1 MKRNNL
7 ARFLFLLLI
16 LGWAV
21 TEMTPLRD
29 QSLIDEF
36 SKAEAKDEAFDK
48 VIATAKASHEEDDS
62 NEFGDLYKAVEASG
76 LALTDYFPK
85 MKFGEQTPNNRL
97 VLQSLQKRVAGQIQL
112 GLDLKGGSS
121 FLVAMDT
128 SKLDTSDADQISEI
142 IVEQL
147 GVNEDQV
154 KPEAKFVEDLGADS
168 LAIGKLV
175 MALEEA
181 FETEISDEDAEKLL
195 SVGDVNKFIK
205 DTQSS
210 KVASGAL
217 AHAVEVLRRRV
228 DSIGVAEP
236 DIRPVGDNK
245 IMIQLPGLSEADQA
259 RAKDLVTEAAF
270 LQFALVHKDSRTL
283 IDNGITPPGYEKYAL
298 TTKDDAGNSFT
309 SDVLVELENKYGLKG
324 EYITSASPSRNPL
337 TQEPMILFGFNSDG
351 GAAMFQLSS
360 KNIGE
365 RMAIILDG
373 KLISAPTLQSAIQS
387 NGQITGDFTQEEAAT
402 IANALL
408 NPLKAPL
415 KIEEEMSVEPS
426 LGADSVK
433 SGRNAAL
440 YGVIAVAVFM
450 LIYYWF
456 SGLVAN
462 FALVL
467 NLIILMGVMCYLDAA
482 LTLPGIAGIV
492 LTIGMAIDANVLI
505 FERIREEL
513 KAGKGT
519 QGAVETGYSKAFG
532 TIIDANL
539 TTLIVSVILMTMGTG
554 PVKGF
559 GVTLTVGICASM
571 FTALVITRLVFDT
584 FKNFGTGQ
592 GLRLMDQPRFNFMG
606 LAKYAFAISWVLVAI
621 GIGTGISRGSDAMG
635 VDFKG
640 GDQITLEF
648 TAKKTT
654 EDLRDAL
661 GRDSQIQ
668 YQAAS
673 GGKTERLQIT
683 VGFGK
688 GEQAYTTLTEQF
700 ADAEFKKVSQLR
712 TGPRISGEILQGA
725 TKSLLIALFAI
736 LVYVTFRYEFSFALG
751 AILAICHDVLMT
763 LGLFFMWGGE
773 LSAPVMAAVLTIIGF
788 SINDT
793 IVIFDRI
800 REDLKLNVKGSF
812 TEIMNGAISKTLSRT
827 IITSGTTLL
836 AAGSL
841 FLFGGGAIHS
851 FAFVLLAGVVTG
863 TFSSIFIAGSLVLWK
878 NKGKK
883 PSLADETVITQ
894 HSISTSEA

>member
-16 LGWAV
+16 LAWAG
-21 TEMTPLRD
+21 TEMTPFRD
-29 QSLIDEF
+29 LSLIDEF
-36 SKAEAKDEAFDK
+36 SKAKDDQDNALFKDKDEAFSN
-48 VIATAKASHEEDDS
+48 VIATATASYETNKS
-62 NEFGDLYKAVEASG
+62 NEFGHLYNAVETNG
-76 LALTDYFPK
+76 LALINYFPK
-85 MKFGEQTPNNRL
+85 MKFGERTPNNRL

-128 SKLDTSDADQISEI
+128 SKLDT
-142 IVEQL
+142 
-147 GVNEDQV
+147 
-154 KPEAKFVEDLGADS
+154 
-168 LAIGKLV
+168 
-175 MALEEA
+175 
-181 FETEISDEDAEKLL
+181 
-195 SVGDVNKFIK
+195 NKV
-205 DTQSS
+205 DY
-210 KVASGAL
+210 ASGAL
-217 AHAVEVLRRRV
+217 AQAVEVLRRRV

-236 DIRPVGDNK
+236 DIRPVGDNM
-245 IMIQLPGLSEADQA
+245 IMIQLPGLSEADKA
-259 RAKDLVTEAAF
+259 DAKRLVTEAAF

-283 IDNGITPPGYEKYAL
+283 IDRERRLAANGVDDDITPDGYRKYAL

-309 SDVLVELENKYGLKG
+309 SEVLVELENKYGLKG
-324 EYITSASPSRNPL
+324 EYIKNASASRNPL
-337 TQEPMILFGFNSDG
+337 TQEPMILFEFDADG
-351 GAAMFQLSS
+351 GAAMYQLSS

-373 KLISAPTLQSAIQS
+373 KLISAPTLQSAINS
-387 NGQITGDFTQEEAAT
+387 NGQITGDFTQEEATT
-402 IANALL
+402 IANALE

-415 KIEEEMSVEPS
+415 DIVEEMSVEPS
-426 LGADSVK
+426 LGADSVE
-433 SGRNAAL
+433 SGFNAAL
-440 YGVIAVAVFM
+440 WGVIAVAVFM

-467 NLIILMGVMCYLDAA
+467 NLFILMGVMCYLDAA

-513 KAGKGT
+513 KAGKGV

-559 GVTLTVGICASM
+559 GGTLTVGICASM
-571 FTALVITRLVFDT
+571 FTALVVTRLVFDV

-592 GLRLMDQPRFNFMG
+592 GLRLMEQPKFNFMSY
-606 LAKYAFAISWVLVAI
+606 AKYAFAISWLLVIA
-621 GIGTGISRGSDAMG
+621 GIAFGVSRGEKAVG
-635 VDFKG
+635 VDFRG
-640 GDQITLEF
+640 GDQVTFEF
-648 TAKKTT
+648 TEKKKV
-654 EDLRDAL
+654 DPLRDAL
-661 GRDSQIQ
+661 DQAGIKGAKIQ
-668 YQAAS
+668 YQS
-673 GGKTERLQIT
+673 GGDSKERLQVT
-683 VGFGK
+683 VRDGDGDNAIGVLAK
-688 GEQAYTTLTEQF
+688 AF
-700 ADAEFKKVSQLR
+700 ATDEGFKKVSQLH
-712 TGPRISGEILQGA
+712 TGESISGEILQGA

-763 LGLFFMWGGE
+763 LGLFFLWDGE

-827 IITSGTTLL
+827 VITSGTTLL

-883 PSLADETVITQ
+883 PSLADETVITR

>member
-1 MKRNNL
+1 VKRNNL

-16 LGWAV
+16 LGWAG
-21 TEMTPLRD
+21 TEMTPLWD
-29 QSLIDEF
+29 KPGKLIEEF
-36 SKAEAKDEAFDK
+36 SKAKDKDEAFNK
-48 VIATAKASHEEDDS
+48 VVADAKASHEEDDS
-62 NEFGDLYKAVEASG
+62 NEFGDLYDAVERSG
-76 LALTDYFPK
+76 LALTNYFPK
-85 MKFGEQTPNNRL
+85 MKFGSQAPDNRL
-97 VLQSLQKRVAGQIQL
+97 VLQALQKRVAGQIQL

-128 SKLDTSDADQISEI
+128 NKLE
-142 IVEQL
+142 
-147 GVNEDQV
+147 N
-154 KPEAKFVEDLGADS
+154 
-168 LAIGKLV
+168 
-175 MALEEA
+175 
-181 FETEISDEDAEKLL
+181 
-195 SVGDVNKFIK
+195 
-205 DTQSS
+205 
-210 KVASGAL
+210 ASGAL
-217 AHAVEVLRRRV
+217 AQAVEVLRRRV

-259 RAKDLVTEAAF
+259 EAKKLVTEAAF
-270 LQFALVHKDSRTL
+270 LEFALVHKDSRTL
-283 IDNGITPPGYEKYAL
+283 IANGITPDGYRKYEL
-298 TTKDDAGNSFT
+298 STKDDKGNSFI
-309 SDVLVELENKYGLKG
+309 SDVLVEIGNKYGLNG
-324 EYITSASPSRNPL
+324 ESITSASSSRNPL

-351 GAAMFQLSS
+351 GAAMYQLSS

-373 KLISAPTLQSAIQS
+373 KLISAPTLQEPINS

-415 KIEEEMSVEPS
+415 KIMEEMSVEPS
-426 LGADSVK
+426 LGADSVA
-433 SGRNAAL
+433 SGFSAAM
-440 YGVIAVAVFM
+440 YGVIAVAFFM
-450 LIYYWF
+450 IIYYWF
-456 SGLVAN
+456 SGMVAN

-467 NLIILMGVMCYLDAA
+467 NLFILMGVMCYLDAA

-505 FERIREEL
+505 FQRIREEL
-513 KAGKGT
+513 KAGKGV

-571 FTALVITRLVFDT
+571 FTALVVTRLVFDV
-584 FKNFGTGQ
+584 FKNFGAGQ
-592 GLRLMDQPRFNFMG
+592 GLRLMEQPRFNFMG
-606 LAKYAFAISWVLVAI
+606 SAKIAFGISWLLVIA
-621 GIGTGISRGSDAMG
+621 GIAYGVSRGSDAMG

-648 TAKKTT
+648 AAQKKINTD
-654 EDLRDAL
+654 DLRNAL
-661 GRDSQIQ
+661 GQGSQVQ
-668 YQAAS
+668 YQAKS
-673 GGKTERLQIT
+673 GGKTERLQVT

-688 GEQAYTTLTEQF
+688 GDQAYKTLTEKF
-700 ADAEFKKVSQLR
+700 ADADFRKVSQLR
-712 TGPRISGEILQGA
+712 TGPSISGEILQGA

-751 AILAICHDVLMT
+751 AILAIIHDVLMT
-763 LGLFFMWGGE
+763 LGIFFLWGGE

-812 TEIMNGAISKTLSRT
+812 TEIMNGAINKTLSRT

>member
-16 LGWAV
+16 MAWAG
-21 TEMTPLRD
+21 TEMTPLFD
-29 QSLIDEF
+29 TPGKLIEEF
-36 SKAEAKDEAFDK
+36 NSSKEKDEAFDK
-48 VIATAKASHEEDDS
+48 LYATAKASHEEDNS
-62 NEFGDLYKAVEASG
+62 NEFGDLYDAVEASG
-76 LALTDYFPK
+76 LALTNYFPN
-85 MKFGEQTPNNRL
+85 MKFGEQAPDNRL
-97 VLQSLQKRVAGQIQL
+97 VLQALQKRVAGQIRL

-128 SKLDTSDADQISEI
+128 
-142 IVEQL
+142 
-147 GVNEDQV
+147 
-154 KPEAKFVEDLGADS
+154 
-168 LAIGKLV
+168 
-175 MALEEA
+175 
-181 FETEISDEDAEKLL
+181 
-195 SVGDVNKFIK
+195 NKV
-205 DTQSS
+205 DD
-210 KVASGAL
+210 ASGAL
-217 AHAVEVLRRRV
+217 AQAVEVLRRRV

-236 DIRPVGDNK
+236 DIRPVGDNM

-259 RAKDLVTEAAF
+259 EAKKLVTEAAF
-270 LQFALVHKDSRTL
+270 LEFALVHKDSSTL
-283 IDNGITPPGYEKYAL
+283 IANDVTPDGYRKYAL
-298 TTKDDAGNSFT
+298 TSKDEAGNSST
-309 SDVLVELENKYGLKG
+309 SDVLVEIVDGRPGNKYGLKG
-324 EYITSASPSRNPL
+324 EYITSASSSRNPL
-337 TQEPMILFGFNSDG
+337 TQEPMILFGFDSDG
-351 GAAMFQLSS
+351 GAAMSQLSG
-360 KNIGE
+360 NNTQR
-365 RMAIILDG
+365 RMAIILDD
-373 KLISAPTLQSAIQS
+373 KLLSAPTLQERITN
-387 NGQITGDFTQEEAAT
+387 NGQITGDFTQEEAT
-402 IANALL
+402 IIANALL

-415 KIEEEMSVEPS
+415 TIKEEMSVEPN
-426 LGADSVK
+426 LGADSVN
-433 SGRNAAL
+433 SGFKAAL
-440 YGVIAVAVFM
+440 WGVIAVAVFM

-467 NLIILMGVMCYLDAA
+467 NLFILIGVMCYLDAA

-513 KAGKGT
+513 KAGKGV

-571 FTALVITRLVFDT
+571 FTALVVTRLVFDV
-584 FKNFGTGQ
+584 FKNYGTGQ
-592 GLRLMDQPRFNFMG
+592 GLRLMEQPKFNFMSY
-606 LAKYAFAISWVLVAI
+606 AKYAFGISWLLVAI
-621 GIGTGISRGSDAMG
+621 GIGFGISRGDDAMG

-648 TAKKTT
+648 AAEKKIST
-654 EDLRDAL
+654 DQLRTAL
-661 GRDSQIQ
+661 GQGSQVQ
-668 YQAAS
+668 YQAKS
-673 GGKTERLQIT
+673 GGKTERLQVT
-683 VGFGK
+683 VDFGK
-688 GEQAYTTLTEQF
+688 GEQAYRTLTEKF
-700 ADAEFKKVSQLR
+700 PVAEFKKVSQLR
-712 TGPRISGEILQGA
+712 TGPSISGEILQGA

-763 LGLFFMWGGE
+763 LGLFFLWGGE

-878 NKGKK
+878 NKGEK

-894 HSISTSEA
+894 HSISTSKA

>member
-1 MKRNNL
+1 
-7 ARFLFLLLI
+7 
-16 LGWAV
+16 
-21 TEMTPLRD
+21 
-29 QSLIDEF
+29 
-36 SKAEAKDEAFDK
+36 
-48 VIATAKASHEEDDS
+48 
-62 NEFGDLYKAVEASG
+62 
-76 LALTDYFPK
+76 
-85 MKFGEQTPNNRL
+85 
-97 VLQSLQKRVAGQIQL
+97 
-112 GLDLKGGSS
+112 
-121 FLVAMDT
+121 
-128 SKLDTSDADQISEI
+128 
-142 IVEQL
+142 
-147 GVNEDQV
+147 
-154 KPEAKFVEDLGADS
+154 
-168 LAIGKLV
+168 
-175 MALEEA
+175 
-181 FETEISDEDAEKLL
+181 
-195 SVGDVNKFIK
+195 
-205 DTQSS
+205 
-210 KVASGAL
+210 
-217 AHAVEVLRRRV
+217 
-228 DSIGVAEP
+228 
-236 DIRPVGDNK
+236 
-245 IMIQLPGLSEADQA
+245 
-259 RAKDLVTEAAF
+259 
-270 LQFALVHKDSRTL
+270 
-283 IDNGITPPGYEKYAL
+283 
-298 TTKDDAGNSFT
+298 
-309 SDVLVELENKYGLKG
+309 
-324 EYITSASPSRNPL
+324 
-337 TQEPMILFGFNSDG
+337 MILFGFDSDG
-351 GAAMFQLSS
+351 GAAMSQLSG
-360 KNIGE
+360 NNTQR
-365 RMAIILDG
+365 RMAIILDD
-373 KLISAPTLQSAIQS
+373 KLLSAPTLQERITN
-387 NGQITGDFTQEEAAT
+387 NGQITGDFTQEEAT
-402 IANALL
+402 IIANALL

-415 KIEEEMSVEPS
+415 TIKEEMSVEPN
-426 LGADSVK
+426 LGADSVN
-433 SGRNAAL
+433 SGFKAAL
-440 YGVIAVAVFM
+440 WGVIAVAVFM

-467 NLIILMGVMCYLDAA
+467 NLFILIGVMCYLDAA

-513 KAGKGT
+513 KAGKGV

-571 FTALVITRLVFDT
+571 FTALVVTRLVFDV
-584 FKNFGTGQ
+584 FKNYGTGQ
-592 GLRLMDQPRFNFMG
+592 GLRLMEQPKFNFMSY
-606 LAKYAFAISWVLVAI
+606 AKYAFGISWLLVAI
-621 GIGTGISRGSDAMG
+621 GIGFGISRGDDAMG

-648 TAKKTT
+648 AAEKKIST
-654 EDLRDAL
+654 DQLRTAL
-661 GRDSQIQ
+661 GQGSQVQ
-668 YQAAS
+668 YQAKS
-673 GGKTERLQIT
+673 GGKTERLQVT
-683 VGFGK
+683 VDFGK
-688 GEQAYTTLTEQF
+688 GEQAYRTLTEKF
-700 ADAEFKKVSQLR
+700 PVAEFKKVSQLR
-712 TGPRISGEILQGA
+712 TGPSISGEILQGA

-763 LGLFFMWGGE
+763 LGLFFLWGGE

>member
-1 MKRNNL
+1 MYPLWNQPGK
-7 ARFLFLLLI
+7 LI
-16 LGWAV
+16 EQFG
-21 TEMTPLRD
+21 
-29 QSLIDEF
+29 
-36 SKAEAKDEAFDK
+36 KATNKDADFDK
-48 VIATAKASHEEDDS
+48 VLQAANANFDADDKNS
-62 NEFGDLYKAVEASG
+62 NEFGTLYEAVEASG
-76 LALTDYFPK
+76 LVLTNYNFPK
-85 MKFGEQTPNNRL
+85 MTFRGQVPDNRL
-97 VLQSLQKRVAGQIQL
+97 VLQKLQKQVAGQIQL
-112 GLDLKGGSS
+112 GLDLRGGSS
-121 FLVAMDT
+121 FLVAIDT
-128 SKLDTSDADQISEI
+128 NKLENAAA
-142 IVEQL
+142 
-147 GVNEDQV
+147 G
-154 KPEAKFVEDLGADS
+154 
-168 LAIGKLV
+168 
-175 MALEEA
+175 
-181 FETEISDEDAEKLL
+181 
-195 SVGDVNKFIK
+195 
-205 DTQSS
+205 
-210 KVASGAL
+210 GAL
-217 AHAVEVLRRRV
+217 AQAVEVLRRRV
-228 DSIGVAEP
+228 DTIGVAEP
-236 DIRPVGDNK
+236 DIRPLGANK

-259 RAKDLVTEAAF
+259 KAKKLVTEAAF
-270 LQFALVHKDSRTL
+270 LEFALVHQNSDRL
-283 IDNGITPPGYEKYAL
+283 IADEITPDGYKKYAY
-298 TTKDDAGNSFT
+298 TSKDAQGDKFT
-309 SDVLVELENKYGLKG
+309 RDVLVEIENEYGLKG
-324 EYITSASPSRNPL
+324 EHITSAYPSRDPL
-337 TQEPMILFGFNSDG
+337 TQSPMILFGFNSE
-351 GAAMFQLSS
+351 GASAMGRLTQQE
-360 KNIGE
+360 NIGKQ
-365 RMAIILDG
+365 MAIILDG
-373 KLISAPTLQSAIQS
+373 KLLSAPVLQDRITS
-387 NGQITGDFTQEEAAT
+387 NGQITGDFTSEEAAT

-415 KIEEEMSVEPS
+415 TIEEEMSVEPS
-426 LGADSVK
+426 LGEDSVN
-433 SGRNAAL
+433 SGFNAAL
-440 YGVIAVAVFM
+440 YGVIAVALFM
-450 LIYYWF
+450 LLYYWF

-467 NLIILMGVMCYLDAA
+467 NLFILIGVMCYLDAA

-571 FTALVITRLVFDT
+571 FTALVVTRLIFDL
-584 FKNFGTGQ
+584 FRNFGTGQ
-592 GLRLMDQPRFNFMG
+592 GLRLLEQPKFNFMG
-606 LAKYAFAISWVLVAI
+606 VAKYAFVASWILVAI
-621 GIGTGISRGSDAMG
+621 GIGYGINKGSDAMG

-654 EDLRDAL
+654 GELRAAI
-661 GRDSQIQ
+661 GQDSQIQ

-673 GGKTERLQIT
+673 GGKTERLQVT

-688 GEQAYTTLTEQF
+688 GEQAYKTLTEKF

-712 TGPRISGEILQGA
+712 TGPSISNEILQSA
-725 TKSLLIALFAI
+725 SKSLLIALFAI

-751 AILAICHDVLMT
+751 AILAIIHDVLMT
-763 LGLFFMWGGE
+763 LGIFFIFEGQ

-800 REDLKLNVKGSF
+800 REDLKLNLPGTF

-836 AAGSL
+836 ATGSL
-841 FLFGGGAIHS
+841 FLFGGGAINA

-878 NKGKK
+878 NKGEK
-883 PSLADETVITQ
+883 PKLADETVITQ

>member
-16 LGWAV
+16 LGWAG
-21 TEMTPLRD
+21 TEMTPLWD
-29 QSLIDEF
+29 KPGKLIEEF
-36 SKAEAKDEAFDK
+36 KKAKDRDEAFDK
-48 VIATAKASHEEDDS
+48 VVADVEASHEEDDS
-62 NEFGDLYKAVEASG
+62 NEFGDLYDAVEAAG

-85 MKFGEQTPNNRL
+85 IKFGEQAPDNRL
-97 VLQSLQKRVAGQIQL
+97 VLQALQKRVAGQIQL

-128 SKLDTSDADQISEI
+128 NKLE
-142 IVEQL
+142 
-147 GVNEDQV
+147 N
-154 KPEAKFVEDLGADS
+154 
-168 LAIGKLV
+168 
-175 MALEEA
+175 
-181 FETEISDEDAEKLL
+181 
-195 SVGDVNKFIK
+195 
-205 DTQSS
+205 
-210 KVASGAL
+210 ASGAI
-217 AHAVEVLRRRV
+217 AQAVEVLRRRV

-259 RAKDLVTEAAF
+259 EAKKLVTEAAF
-270 LQFALVHKDSRTL
+270 LEFALVHKDSSTL
-283 IDNGITPPGYEKYAL
+283 IANGITPAGYRKYAL
-298 TTKDDAGNSFT
+298 TTKDDEGNKFT
-309 SDVLVELENKYGLKG
+309 SDVLVEIGNKYGLKG
-324 EYITSASPSRNPL
+324 ESIDSASSSRNPL

-351 GAAMFQLSS
+351 GAAMYQLSS

-365 RMAIILDG
+365 RMAIILDD
-373 KLISAPTLQSAIQS
+373 KLISAPTLQEPIHS
-387 NGQITGDFTQEEAAT
+387 NGQITGDFTPEEATT

-415 KIEEEMSVEPS
+415 NIVEEMSVEPS

-433 SGRNAAL
+433 SGFNAAL
-440 YGVIAVAVFM
+440 YGVLAVAVFM

-467 NLIILMGVMCYLDAA
+467 NLFILMGVMCYLDAA

-513 KAGKGT
+513 KAGKGV

-571 FTALVITRLVFDT
+571 FTALVVTRLVFDV

-592 GLRLMDQPRFNFMG
+592 GLRLMEQPKFNFMG
-606 LAKYAFAISWVLVAI
+606 LAKYAFVISWILVAV
-621 GIGTGISRGSDAMG
+621 GIGTGISRGSDALG

-648 TAKKTT
+648 KDTAKKTT
-654 EDLRDAL
+654 EELRTAL
-661 GRDSQIQ
+661 GPDSQIQ

-700 ADAEFKKVSQLR
+700 ADAEFNKVSQLR
-712 TGPRISGEILQGA
+712 TGPSISGEILQGA

-763 LGLFFMWGGE
+763 LGLFFLWGGE

-841 FLFGGGAIHS
+841 FLLGGGAIHS

-883 PSLADETVITQ
+883 PNLADETVITQ

>member
-1 MKRNNL
+1 VKRNNL

-16 LGWAV
+16 LAWAG
-21 TEMTPLRD
+21 TEMTPFRD
-29 QSLIDEF
+29 LSLIDEF
-36 SKAEAKDEAFDK
+36 SKAKDRDEAFDK
-48 VIATAKASHEEDDS
+48 VVADARKSHKEDNS

-76 LALTDYFPK
+76 LALTNYFPK
-85 MKFGEQTPNNRL
+85 MKFGERTPNNRL

-128 SKLDTSDADQISEI
+128 SKLDT
-142 IVEQL
+142 
-147 GVNEDQV
+147 
-154 KPEAKFVEDLGADS
+154 
-168 LAIGKLV
+168 
-175 MALEEA
+175 
-181 FETEISDEDAEKLL
+181 
-195 SVGDVNKFIK
+195 NKV
-205 DTQSS
+205 DY
-210 KVASGAL
+210 ASGAL
-217 AHAVEVLRRRV
+217 AQAVEVLRRRV

-245 IMIQLPGLSEADQA
+245 IMIQLPGLSEADKA
-259 RAKDLVTEAAF
+259 DAKRLVTEAAF
-270 LQFALVHKDSRTL
+270 LEFALVHKDSRTL
-283 IDNGITPPGYEKYAL
+283 IANDITPPGYKKYAL

-433 SGRNAAL
+433 SGFYAAL

-513 KAGKGT
+513 KAGKGV

-571 FTALVITRLVFDT
+571 FTALVVTRLVFDV

-592 GLRLMDQPRFNFMG
+592 GLRLMEQPKFNFMSY
-606 LAKYAFAISWVLVAI
+606 AKYAFAISWLLVIA
-621 GIGTGISRGSDAMG
+621 GIAFGVSRGEKAVG
-635 VDFKG
+635 VDFRG
-640 GDQITLEF
+640 GDQVTFEF
-648 TAKKTT
+648 TEKKKV
-654 EDLRDAL
+654 DPLRDAL
-661 GRDSQIQ
+661 DQAGIKGAKIQ
-668 YQAAS
+668 YQS
-673 GGKTERLQIT
+673 GGDSKERLQVT
-683 VGFGK
+683 VRDGDGDNAIGVLAK
-688 GEQAYTTLTEQF
+688 AF
-700 ADAEFKKVSQLR
+700 ATDEGFKKVSQLH
-712 TGPRISGEILQGA
+712 TGESISGEILQGA

-751 AILAICHDVLMT
+751 AILAIIHDILMT
-763 LGLFFMWGGE
+763 LGLFFLWGGE
-773 LSAPVMAAVLTIIGF
+773 LNAPVMAAVLTIIGF

-841 FLFGGGAIHS
+841 FLFGGSAIHS

>member
-16 LGWAV
+16 LGWAG
-21 TEMTPLRD
+21 TEMTPLWD
-29 QSLIDEF
+29 KPGKLIEEF
-36 SKAEAKDEAFDK
+36 KKAKDKDEAFDK
-48 VIATAKASHEEDDS
+48 VVADVEASHEEDDS
-62 NEFGDLYKAVEASG
+62 NEFGDLYDAVEAAG

-85 MKFGEQTPNNRL
+85 IKFGEQAPDNRL
-97 VLQSLQKRVAGQIQL
+97 VLQALQKRVAGQIQL

-128 SKLDTSDADQISEI
+128 NKLE
-142 IVEQL
+142 
-147 GVNEDQV
+147 N
-154 KPEAKFVEDLGADS
+154 
-168 LAIGKLV
+168 
-175 MALEEA
+175 
-181 FETEISDEDAEKLL
+181 
-195 SVGDVNKFIK
+195 
-205 DTQSS
+205 
-210 KVASGAL
+210 ASGAI
-217 AHAVEVLRRRV
+217 AQAVEVLRRRV

-259 RAKDLVTEAAF
+259 EAKKLVTEAAF
-270 LQFALVHKDSRTL
+270 LEFALVHKDSSTL
-283 IDNGITPPGYEKYAL
+283 IANGITPAGYRKYAL
-298 TTKDDAGNSFT
+298 TTKDDEGNKFT
-309 SDVLVELENKYGLKG
+309 SDVLVEIGNKYGLKG
-324 EYITSASPSRNPL
+324 ESIDSASSSRNPL
-337 TQEPMILFGFNSDG
+337 TQEPMILFGFNPDG
-351 GAAMFQLSS
+351 GAAMYQLSS

-365 RMAIILDG
+365 RMAIILDD
-373 KLISAPTLQSAIQS
+373 KLISAPTLQEPIHS
-387 NGQITGDFTQEEAAT
+387 NGQITGDFTPEEATT

-415 KIEEEMSVEPS
+415 NIVEEMSVEPS

-433 SGRNAAL
+433 SGFNAAL
-440 YGVIAVAVFM
+440 YGVLAVAVFM

-467 NLIILMGVMCYLDAA
+467 NLFILMGVMCYLDAA

-513 KAGKGT
+513 KAGKGV

-571 FTALVITRLVFDT
+571 FTALVVTRLVFDV

-592 GLRLMDQPRFNFMG
+592 GLRLMEQPKFNFMG
-606 LAKYAFAISWVLVAI
+606 LAKYAFVISWILVAV
-621 GIGTGISRGSDAMG
+621 GIGTGISRGSDALG

-648 TAKKTT
+648 KDTAKKTT
-654 EDLRDAL
+654 EELRTAL
-661 GRDSQIQ
+661 GPDSQIQ

-688 GEQAYTTLTEQF
+688 GEQAYTTLTERF

-712 TGPRISGEILQGA
+712 TGPSISGEILQGA

-841 FLFGGGAIHS
+841 FLLGGGAIHS

-883 PSLADETVITQ
+883 PNLADETVITQ

>member
-1 MKRNNL
+1 VKRNNPV
-7 ARFLFLLLI
+7 RFLFLLLI
-16 LGWAV
+16 LGWAG
-21 TEMTPLRD
+21 TEMYPLWD
-29 QSLIDEF
+29 VPGALIKEF
-36 SKAEAKDEAFDK
+36 SKAKDRDEAFDK
-48 VIATAKASHEEDDS
+48 VVATAKASHEEDDS
-62 NEFGDLYKAVEASG
+62 NEFGDLYDAVETSG

-85 MKFGEQTPNNRL
+85 MKFGEQTPDNRL
-97 VLQSLQKRVAGQIQL
+97 VLQALQKRVAGQIQL

-121 FLVAMDT
+121 FLVAMAT
-128 SKLDTSDADQISEI
+128 NKLEI
-142 IVEQL
+142 T
-147 GVNEDQV
+147 
-154 KPEAKFVEDLGADS
+154 A
-168 LAIGKLV
+168 
-175 MALEEA
+175 
-181 FETEISDEDAEKLL
+181 TR
-195 SVGDVNKFIK
+195 
-205 DTQSS
+205 
-210 KVASGAL
+210 GAL
-217 AHAVEVLRRRV
+217 AQAVEVLRRRV
-228 DSIGVAEP
+228 DTIGVAEP
-236 DIRPVGDNK
+236 DIRTVGENK
-245 IMIQLPGLSEADQA
+245 ILIQLPGLSEADQA
-259 RAKDLVTEAAF
+259 KAKKLVTEAAF
-270 LQFALVHKDSRTL
+270 LEFCLVHKDSRTL
-283 IDNGITPPGYEKYAL
+283 IANDITPAGCRKYAL
-298 TTKDDAGNSFT
+298 TTKDAQGNSFT
-309 SDVLVELENKYGLKG
+309 SDVLVETENKYGLKG
-324 EYITSASPSRNPL
+324 EHITSAYPSRDPL
-337 TQEPMILFGFNSDG
+337 TQSPMILFGFNSAG
-351 GAAMFQLSS
+351 GSAMAQLSGN
-360 KNIGE
+360 NIGE

-373 KLISAPTLQSAIQS
+373 KLLSAPVLQERITR
-387 NGQITGDFTQEEAAT
+387 NGQITGDFTSEEAAI

-433 SGRNAAL
+433 SGFNAAR

-467 NLIILMGVMCYLDAA
+467 NLFILMGVMCYLDAA

-513 KAGKGT
+513 KAGKGV

-539 TTLIVSVILMTMGTG
+539 TTLIVSVILMTLGTG

-584 FKNFGTGQ
+584 FRNFGTGQ
-592 GLRLMDQPRFNFMG
+592 GLRLMDQPKFNFMG
-606 LAKYAFAISWVLVAI
+606 FAKYAFITSWTLVAI
-621 GIGTGISRGSDAMG
+621 GIGTGINRGSDAMG

-654 EDLRDAL
+654 DELRAVL
-661 GRDSQIQ
+661 GQGSQIQ

-673 GGKTERLQIT
+673 GGKTERLKVT
-683 VGFGK
+683 VGFGE
-688 GEQAYTTLTEQF
+688 GEQAYTTLNEQF
-700 ADAEFKKVSQLR
+700 ADAEFRKVSQLS
-712 TGPRISGEILQGA
+712 TGPSISNEILQSA

-751 AILAICHDVLMT
+751 AILAIIHDVLMT
-763 LGLFFMWGGE
+763 LGIFFLWGGE

-800 REDLKLNVKGSF
+800 REDLKLNLPGTF
-812 TEIMNGAISKTLSRT
+812 TEIMNGAINKTLSRT

-878 NKGKK
+878 NKGEK
-883 PSLADETVITQ
+883 PKLADETVITQ

>member
-1 MKRNNL
+1 MYPLWNQPGK
-7 ARFLFLLLI
+7 LI
-16 LGWAV
+16 EQFG
-21 TEMTPLRD
+21 
-29 QSLIDEF
+29 
-36 SKAEAKDEAFDK
+36 KATNKDADFDK
-48 VIATAKASHEEDDS
+48 VLQAANANFDADDKNS
-62 NEFGDLYKAVEASG
+62 NEFGTLYEAVEASG
-76 LALTDYFPK
+76 LVLTNYNFPK
-85 MKFGEQTPNNRL
+85 MTFRGQVPDNRL
-97 VLQSLQKRVAGQIQL
+97 VLQKLQKQVAGQIQL
-112 GLDLKGGSS
+112 GLDLRGGSS
-121 FLVAMDT
+121 FLVAIDT
-128 SKLDTSDADQISEI
+128 NKLENAAA
-142 IVEQL
+142 
-147 GVNEDQV
+147 G
-154 KPEAKFVEDLGADS
+154 
-168 LAIGKLV
+168 
-175 MALEEA
+175 
-181 FETEISDEDAEKLL
+181 
-195 SVGDVNKFIK
+195 
-205 DTQSS
+205 
-210 KVASGAL
+210 GAL
-217 AHAVEVLRRRV
+217 AQAVEVLRRRV
-228 DSIGVAEP
+228 DTIGVAEP
-236 DIRPVGDNK
+236 DIRPLGANK

-259 RAKDLVTEAAF
+259 KAKKLVTEAAF
-270 LQFALVHKDSRTL
+270 LEFALVHQNSDRL
-283 IDNGITPPGYEKYAL
+283 IADEITPDGYKKYAY
-298 TTKDDAGNSFT
+298 TSKDAQGDKFT
-309 SDVLVELENKYGLKG
+309 RDVLVEIENKYGLKG
-324 EYITSASPSRNPL
+324 EHITSAYPSRDPL
-337 TQEPMILFGFNSDG
+337 TQSPMILFGFNSE
-351 GAAMFQLSS
+351 GASAMGRLTQQE
-360 KNIGE
+360 NIGKQ
-365 RMAIILDG
+365 MAIILDG
-373 KLISAPTLQSAIQS
+373 KLLSAPVLQDRITS
-387 NGQITGDFTQEEAAT
+387 NGQITGDFTSEEAAT

-415 KIEEEMSVEPS
+415 TIEEEMSVEPS
-426 LGADSVK
+426 LGEDSVN
-433 SGRNAAL
+433 SGFNAAL
-440 YGVIAVAVFM
+440 YGVIAVALFM
-450 LIYYWF
+450 LLYYWF

-467 NLIILMGVMCYLDAA
+467 NLFILIGVMCYLDAA

-571 FTALVITRLVFDT
+571 FTALVVTRLIFDL
-584 FKNFGTGQ
+584 FRNFGTGQ
-592 GLRLMDQPRFNFMG
+592 GLRLLEQPKFNFMG
-606 LAKYAFAISWVLVAI
+606 VAKYAFVSSWILVAI
-621 GIGTGISRGSDAMG
+621 GIGYGINKGSDAMG

-654 EDLRDAL
+654 GELRAAI
-661 GRDSQIQ
+661 GQDSQIQ

-673 GGKTERLQIT
+673 GGKTERLQVT

-688 GEQAYTTLTEQF
+688 GEQAYKTLTEKF

-712 TGPRISGEILQGA
+712 TGPSISNEILQSA
-725 TKSLLIALFAI
+725 SKSLLIALFAI

-751 AILAICHDVLMT
+751 AILAIIHDVLMT
-763 LGLFFMWGGE
+763 LGIFFIFEGQ

-800 REDLKLNVKGSF
+800 REDLKLNLPGTF

-836 AAGSL
+836 ATGSL
-841 FLFGGGAIHS
+841 FLFGGGAINA

-878 NKGKK
+878 NKGEK
-883 PSLADETVITQ
+883 PKLADETVITQ

>member
-16 LGWAV
+16 LAWAG
-21 TEMTPLRD
+21 TEMTPFRD
-29 QSLIDEF
+29 LSLIDEF
-36 SKAEAKDEAFDK
+36 SKAKDDEDNALFKDKDEAFSN
-48 VIATAKASHEEDDS
+48 VIATATASYETNKS
-62 NEFGDLYKAVEASG
+62 NEFGDLYTAVKASG
-76 LALTDYFPK
+76 LALTNYFPK
-85 MKFGEQTPNNRL
+85 MKFGERTPNNRL

-121 FLVAMDT
+121 FLLAMDT
-128 SKLDTSDADQISEI
+128 SKLDTNT
-142 IVEQL
+142 
-147 GVNEDQV
+147 NEVDYV
-154 KPEAKFVEDLGADS
+154 
-168 LAIGKLV
+168 
-175 MALEEA
+175 
-181 FETEISDEDAEKLL
+181 
-195 SVGDVNKFIK
+195 
-205 DTQSS
+205 
-210 KVASGAL
+210 SGAL
-217 AHAVEVLRRRV
+217 AQAVEVLRRRV

-245 IMIQLPGLSEADQA
+245 IMIQLPGLSESDKAD
-259 RAKDLVTEAAF
+259 AKDLVTKAAF
-270 LQFALVHKDSRTL
+270 LKFALVHKDSRTL
-283 IDNGITPPGYEKYAL
+283 IANGITPPDYTKYEL

-309 SDVLVELENKYGLKG
+309 SEVLVELENKYGLKG

-360 KNIGE
+360 ENIGE

-373 KLISAPTLQSAIQS
+373 KLISAPTLQSAINS

-415 KIEEEMSVEPS
+415 TIEEEMSVEPS
-426 LGADSVK
+426 LGADSVE
-433 SGRNAAL
+433 SGFYAAL
-440 YGVIAVAVFM
+440 FGVIAVAVFM
-450 LIYYWF
+450 LFYYWF
-456 SGLVAN
+456 SGLIAN

-467 NLIILMGVMCYLDAA
+467 NLFILMGVMCYLDAA

-539 TTLIVSVILMTMGTG
+539 TTLIVSVILMTLGTG

-571 FTALVITRLVFDT
+571 FTALVVTRLVFDV
-584 FKNFGTGQ
+584 FKNYGTGKRQQ
-592 GLRLMDQPRFNFMG
+592 GLRLMEQPKLNFMSY
-606 LAKYAFAISWVLVAI
+606 KKPAFAISWLLVI
-621 GIGTGISRGSDAMG
+621 GGILYGVSRGEKAVG
-635 VDFKG
+635 VDFRG
-640 GDQITLEF
+640 GDQLTFEF
-648 TAKKTT
+648 TPSERK
-654 EDLRDAL
+654 DVDPLLNAL
-661 GRDSQIQ
+661 GQEGIVGAKIQ
-668 YQAAS
+668 YQS
-673 GGKTERLQIT
+673 GGDSKERLQVT
-683 VGFGK
+683 VPDGGGDGAIGVLAK
-688 GEQAYTTLTEQF
+688 AF
-700 ADAEFKKVSQLR
+700 ASDEGFKKVSQLH
-712 TGPRISGEILQGA
+712 TGESISDEILQGA
-725 TKSLLIALFAI
+725 IKSLLIALFAI

-751 AILAICHDVLMT
+751 AILAIIHDILMT
-763 LGLFFMWGGE
+763 LGLFFLWGGE
-773 LSAPVMAAVLTIIGF
+773 LNAPVMAAVLTIIGF

-800 REDLKLNVKGSF
+800 REDLKLNLKGSF
-812 TEIMNGAISKTLSRT
+812 TEIMNGAINKTLSRT

-841 FLFGGGAIHS
+841 FMFGGGAIHS

-863 TFSSIFIAGSLVLWK
+863 TYSSIFIAGSLVLWK

>member
-7 ARFLFLLLI
+7 ARFLLLLLI
-16 LGWAV
+16 LGWAW
-21 TEMTPLRD
+21 TEMYPLRD
-29 QSLIDEF
+29 EPGKLIEQF
-36 SKAEAKDEAFDK
+36 GKATNKDADFDK
-48 VIATAKASHEEDDS
+48 VFQAAYANFDPNDKNS
-62 NEFGDLYKAVEASG
+62 NEFGTLYEAVEASG
-76 LALTDYFPK
+76 LVLTNYNFPK
-85 MKFGEQTPNNRL
+85 MTFRGQVPDNRL
-97 VLQSLQKRVAGQIQL
+97 VLQKLQKQVAGQIQL

-128 SKLDTSDADQISEI
+128 NKLENTAA
-142 IVEQL
+142 
-147 GVNEDQV
+147 G
-154 KPEAKFVEDLGADS
+154 
-168 LAIGKLV
+168 
-175 MALEEA
+175 
-181 FETEISDEDAEKLL
+181 
-195 SVGDVNKFIK
+195 
-205 DTQSS
+205 
-210 KVASGAL
+210 GAL
-217 AHAVEVLRRRV
+217 AQAVEVLRRRV
-228 DSIGVAEP
+228 DTIGVAEP
-236 DIRPVGDNK
+236 DIRPLGANK

-259 RAKDLVTEAAF
+259 KAKKLVTEAAF
-270 LQFALVHKDSRTL
+270 LEFALVHENSDRFIADEL
-283 IDNGITPPGYEKYAL
+283 TPDGYKKYAY
-298 TTKDDAGNSFT
+298 TSKDAQGDKFT
-309 SDVLVELENKYGLKG
+309 RDVLVEIENEYGLKG
-324 EYITSASPSRNPL
+324 EHITSAYPSRDPL
-337 TQEPMILFGFNSDG
+337 TQSPMILFGFNSE
-351 GAAMFQLSS
+351 GASAMGNLTRQE
-360 KNIGE
+360 NIGKQ
-365 RMAIILDG
+365 MAIILDG
-373 KLISAPTLQSAIQS
+373 KLLSAPVLQDRITS
-387 NGQITGDFTQEEAAT
+387 NGQITGDFTSEEAAT

-415 KIEEEMSVEPS
+415 TVEEEMSVEPS

-433 SGRNAAL
+433 SGFNAAL
-440 YGVIAVAVFM
+440 YGVIAVALFM
-450 LIYYWF
+450 LLYYWF

-467 NLIILMGVMCYLDAA
+467 NLFILIGVMCYLDAA

-539 TTLIVSVILMTMGTG
+539 TTLIVSVILMSMGTG

-571 FTALVITRLVFDT
+571 FTALVVTRLVFDL
-584 FKNFGTGQ
+584 FRNFGTGQ
-592 GLRLMDQPRFNFMG
+592 GLRLMEQPKFNFMG
-606 LAKYAFAISWVLVAI
+606 LAKYAFVISWILVAV

-654 EDLRDAL
+654 EELREAI
-661 GRDSQIQ
+661 GQDSQIQ

-673 GGKTERLQIT
+673 GGKTERLQVT

-712 TGPRISGEILQGA
+712 TGPSISNEILQSA
-725 TKSLLIALFAI
+725 SKALLIALFAI

-763 LGLFFMWGGE
+763 LGIFFLWGGE

-800 REDLKLNVKGSF
+800 REDLKLGLPGTF

-827 IITSGTTLL
+827 VITSGTTLL
-836 AAGSL
+836 ATGSL

-878 NKGKK
+878 NKGEK
-883 PSLADETVITQ
+883 PKLADETVITQ

>member
-7 ARFLFLLLI
+7 ARFLLLLLI
-16 LGWAV
+16 LGWAW
-21 TEMTPLRD
+21 TEMYPLWN
-29 QSLIDEF
+29 QPGKLIEQF
-36 SKAEAKDEAFDK
+36 GKATNKDADFDK
-48 VIATAKASHEEDDS
+48 VLQAANANFDADDKNS
-62 NEFGDLYKAVEASG
+62 NEFGTLYEAVEASG
-76 LALTDYFPK
+76 LVLTNYNFPK
-85 MKFGEQTPNNRL
+85 MTFRGQVPDNRL
-97 VLQSLQKRVAGQIQL
+97 VLQKLQKQVAGQIQL
-112 GLDLKGGSS
+112 GLDLRGGSS
-121 FLVAMDT
+121 FLVAIDT
-128 SKLDTSDADQISEI
+128 NKLENAAA
-142 IVEQL
+142 
-147 GVNEDQV
+147 G
-154 KPEAKFVEDLGADS
+154 
-168 LAIGKLV
+168 
-175 MALEEA
+175 
-181 FETEISDEDAEKLL
+181 
-195 SVGDVNKFIK
+195 
-205 DTQSS
+205 
-210 KVASGAL
+210 GAL
-217 AHAVEVLRRRV
+217 AQAVEVLRRRV
-228 DSIGVAEP
+228 DTIGVAEP
-236 DIRPVGDNK
+236 DIRPLGANK

-259 RAKDLVTEAAF
+259 KAKKLVTEAAF
-270 LQFALVHKDSRTL
+270 LEFALVHQNSDRL
-283 IDNGITPPGYEKYAL
+283 IADEITPDGYKKYAY
-298 TTKDDAGNSFT
+298 TSKDAQGDKFT
-309 SDVLVELENKYGLKG
+309 RDVLVEIENEYGLKG
-324 EYITSASPSRNPL
+324 EHITSAYPSRDPL
-337 TQEPMILFGFNSDG
+337 TQSPMILFGFNSE
-351 GAAMFQLSS
+351 GASAMGRLTQQE
-360 KNIGE
+360 NIGKQ
-365 RMAIILDG
+365 MAIILDG
-373 KLISAPTLQSAIQS
+373 KLLSAPVLQDRITS
-387 NGQITGDFTQEEAAT
+387 NGQITGDFTSEEAAT

-415 KIEEEMSVEPS
+415 TIEEEMSVEPS
-426 LGADSVK
+426 LGEDSVK
-433 SGRNAAL
+433 SGFNAAL
-440 YGVIAVAVFM
+440 YGVIAVALFM
-450 LIYYWF
+450 LLYYWF

-467 NLIILMGVMCYLDAA
+467 NLFILIGVMCYLDAA

-571 FTALVITRLVFDT
+571 FTALVVTRLIFDL
-584 FKNFGTGQ
+584 FRNFGTGQ
-592 GLRLMDQPRFNFMG
+592 GLRLLEQPKLNFMG
-606 LAKYAFAISWVLVAI
+606 VAKYAFVASWILVAI
-621 GIGTGISRGSDAMG
+621 GIGYGINKGSDAMG

-654 EDLRDAL
+654 GELRAAI
-661 GRDSQIQ
+661 GQDSQIQ

-673 GGKTERLQIT
+673 GGKTERLQVT

-688 GEQAYTTLTEQF
+688 GEQAYKTLTEKF

-712 TGPRISGEILQGA
+712 TGPSISNEILQSA
-725 TKSLLIALFAI
+725 SKSLLIALFAI

-751 AILAICHDVLMT
+751 AILAIIHDVLMT
-763 LGLFFMWGGE
+763 LGIFFIFEGQ

-800 REDLKLNVKGSF
+800 REDLKLNLPGTF

-836 AAGSL
+836 ATGSL
-841 FLFGGGAIHS
+841 FLFGGGAINA

-878 NKGKK
+878 NKGEK
-883 PSLADETVITQ
+883 PKLADETVITQ

>member
-7 ARFLFLLLI
+7 ARFLLLLLI
-16 LGWAV
+16 LGWAW
-21 TEMTPLRD
+21 TEMYPLWD
-29 QSLIDEF
+29 KPGKLIEQFD
-36 SKAEAKDEAFDK
+36 KATNKDADFDK
-48 VIATAKASHEEDDS
+48 VFQAAYANFDPDDKNS
-62 NEFGDLYKAVEASG
+62 NEFGTLYEAVEASG
-76 LALTDYFPK
+76 LVLTNYNFPK
-85 MKFGEQTPNNRL
+85 MTFRGQVPDNRL
-97 VLQSLQKRVAGQIQL
+97 VLQKLQKQVAGQIQL

-121 FLVAMDT
+121 FLVAIDT
-128 SKLDTSDADQISEI
+128 NKLENTAA
-142 IVEQL
+142 
-147 GVNEDQV
+147 G
-154 KPEAKFVEDLGADS
+154 
-168 LAIGKLV
+168 
-175 MALEEA
+175 
-181 FETEISDEDAEKLL
+181 
-195 SVGDVNKFIK
+195 
-205 DTQSS
+205 
-210 KVASGAL
+210 GAL
-217 AHAVEVLRRRV
+217 AQAVEVLRRRV
-228 DSIGVAEP
+228 DTIGVAEP
-236 DIRPVGDNK
+236 DIRPLGANK

-259 RAKDLVTEAAF
+259 KAKKLVTEAAF
-270 LQFALVHKDSRTL
+270 LEFALVHENSDRL
-283 IDNGITPPGYEKYAL
+283 IADELTPDGYKKYAY
-298 TTKDDAGNSFT
+298 TSKDAQGDKYT
-309 SDVLVELENKYGLKG
+309 RDVLVEIENKYGLKG
-324 EYITSASPSRNPL
+324 EHITSAYPSRDPL
-337 TQEPMILFGFNSDG
+337 TQSPMILFGFNSE
-351 GAAMFQLSS
+351 GASAMGRLTQQE
-360 KNIGE
+360 NIGKQ
-365 RMAIILDG
+365 MAIILDG
-373 KLISAPTLQSAIQS
+373 KLLSAPVLQGRITS
-387 NGQITGDFTQEEAAT
+387 NGQITGDFTSEEAAT

-415 KIEEEMSVEPS
+415 TIEEEMSVEPS
-426 LGADSVK
+426 LGEDSVN
-433 SGRNAAL
+433 SGFNAAL
-440 YGVIAVAVFM
+440 YGVIAVALFM
-450 LIYYWF
+450 LLYYWF

-467 NLIILMGVMCYLDAA
+467 NLFILIGVMCYLDAA

-539 TTLIVSVILMTMGTG
+539 TTLIVSVILMSMGTG

-571 FTALVITRLVFDT
+571 FTALVVTRLVFDL
-584 FKNFGTGQ
+584 FRNFGTGQ
-592 GLRLMDQPRFNFMG
+592 GLRLMEQPKFNFMSF
-606 LAKYAFAISWVLVAI
+606 AKYAFVISWILVAV
-621 GIGTGISRGSDAMG
+621 GIGYGINKGSDAMG

-661 GRDSQIQ
+661 GQDSQIQ

-712 TGPRISGEILQGA
+712 TGPSISNEILQSA

-763 LGLFFMWGGE
+763 LGIFFLWGGE

-800 REDLKLNVKGSF
+800 REDLKLGLPGTF

-827 IITSGTTLL
+827 VITSGTTLL
-836 AAGSL
+836 ATGSL

-878 NKGKK
+878 NKGEK
-883 PSLADETVITQ
+883 PKLADETVITQ

>member
-1 MKRNNL
+1 VKRNNL
-7 ARFLFLLLI
+7 ARFLLLLFI
-16 LGWAV
+16 LAWAGYEMWPLQDEPGKLIKQFGKATNRD
-21 TEMTPLRD
+21 TE
-29 QSLIDEF
+29 
-36 SKAEAKDEAFDK
+36 FDK
-48 VIATAKASHEEDDS
+48 VYEAANADFDPKEENS
-62 NEFGDLYKAVEASG
+62 NEFGTLQKAVEDAG
-76 LALTDYFPK
+76 LVLTNYNFPK
-85 MKFGEQTPNNRL
+85 MTFRGQVPDNRL
-97 VLQSLQKRVAGQIQL
+97 ILQKLQKQVAGQIQL

-128 SKLDTSDADQISEI
+128 NKLDNAST
-142 IVEQL
+142 
-147 GVNEDQV
+147 
-154 KPEAKFVEDLGADS
+154 
-168 LAIGKLV
+168 
-175 MALEEA
+175 
-181 FETEISDEDAEKLL
+181 
-195 SVGDVNKFIK
+195 
-205 DTQSS
+205 
-210 KVASGAL
+210 SGAL
-217 AHAVEVLRRRV
+217 AQAVEVLRRRV
-228 DSIGVAEP
+228 DTIGVAEP
-236 DIRPVGDNK
+236 DIRPLGDNK

-259 RAKDLVTEAAF
+259 KAKKLVTEAAF
-270 LQFALVHKDSRTL
+270 LEFALVHTNSVYL
-283 IDNGITPPGYEKYAL
+283 IANNITPAGYKKYAQ
-298 TTKDDAGNSFT
+298 TTKDAQDNSFT
-309 SDVLVELENKYGLKG
+309 SDVLVEIENKYGLKG
-324 EYITSASPSRNPL
+324 EHIISAYPSRDPL
-337 TQEPMILFGFNSDG
+337 TQSPMILFGFNSAG
-351 GAAMFQLSS
+351 GSAMSQLSGD
-360 KNIGE
+360 NIG
-365 RMAIILDG
+365 RQMAIILDN
-373 KLISAPTLQSAIQS
+373 KLMSAPVLQERITS
-387 NGQITGDFTQEEAAT
+387 NGQITGTFTSEEAAT

-408 NPLKAPL
+408 NPLQAPL

-433 SGRNAAL
+433 SGFNAAL

-450 LIYYWF
+450 LLYYWF

-467 NLIILMGVMCYLDAA
+467 NLFILIGVMCYLDAA

-539 TTLIVSVILMTMGTG
+539 TTLIVSVILMSMGTG

-571 FTALVITRLVFDT
+571 FTALVVTRLVFDV
-584 FKNFGTGQ
+584 FRNFGTGK
-592 GLRLMDQPRFNFMG
+592 GLRLMEQPKFNFMRF
-606 LAKYAFAISWVLVAI
+606 AKYAFITSWILVAI

-640 GDQITLEF
+640 GDQITFEF
-648 TAKKTT
+648 TEKKTT
-654 EDLRDAL
+654 EDLRVAL

-673 GGKTERLQIT
+673 GGKTERLQVT

-688 GEQAYTTLTEQF
+688 GEQAYTTLTEKF
-700 ADAEFKKVSQLR
+700 PDAEFKKVSQLR
-712 TGPRISGEILQGA
+712 TGPSISGEILQGA

-751 AILAICHDVLMT
+751 AILAIIHDVLMT
-763 LGLFFMWGGE
+763 LGIFLFFDGQ

-878 NKGKK
+878 NKGEK
-883 PSLADETVITQ
+883 PKLADETVITQ

>member
-1 MKRNNL
+1 
-7 ARFLFLLLI
+7 
-16 LGWAV
+16 
-21 TEMTPLRD
+21 
-29 QSLIDEF
+29 
-36 SKAEAKDEAFDK
+36 
-48 VIATAKASHEEDDS
+48 
-62 NEFGDLYKAVEASG
+62 
-76 LALTDYFPK
+76 
-85 MKFGEQTPNNRL
+85 
-97 VLQSLQKRVAGQIQL
+97 
-112 GLDLKGGSS
+112 
-121 FLVAMDT
+121 
-128 SKLDTSDADQISEI
+128 
-142 IVEQL
+142 
-147 GVNEDQV
+147 
-154 KPEAKFVEDLGADS
+154 
-168 LAIGKLV
+168 
-175 MALEEA
+175 
-181 FETEISDEDAEKLL
+181 
-195 SVGDVNKFIK
+195 
-205 DTQSS
+205 
-210 KVASGAL
+210 
-217 AHAVEVLRRRV
+217 
-228 DSIGVAEP
+228 
-236 DIRPVGDNK
+236 VGDNM
-245 IMIQLPGLSEADQA
+245 IMIQMPGLSEADQA
-259 RAKDLVTEAAF
+259 KAKNMVTEAAF
-270 LQFALVHKDSRTL
+270 LEFALVHKDSSTL
-283 IDNGITPPGYEKYAL
+283 IANDVTPDGYRKYAL
-298 TTKDDAGNSFT
+298 TSKDEAGNSST
-309 SDVLVELENKYGLKG
+309 SDVLVEIVDGSPGNKYGLKG
-324 EYITSASPSRNPL
+324 EYITSASSSRNPL
-337 TQEPMILFGFNSDG
+337 TQEPMILFGFDSDG
-351 GAAMFQLSS
+351 GAAMSQLSG
-360 KNIGE
+360 NNTQR
-365 RMAIILDG
+365 RMAIILDD
-373 KLISAPTLQSAIQS
+373 KLLSAPTLQERITN
-387 NGQITGDFTQEEAAT
+387 NGQITGDFTQEEATT

-415 KIEEEMSVEPS
+415 TIEEEMSVEPS
-426 LGADSVK
+426 LGADSVN
-433 SGRNAAL
+433 SGFKAAL
-440 YGVIAVAVFM
+440 WGVIAVAVFM

-467 NLIILMGVMCYLDAA
+467 NLFILMGVMCYLDAA

-513 KAGKGT
+513 KAGKGV

-571 FTALVITRLVFDT
+571 FTALVVTRLVFDV
-584 FKNFGTGQ
+584 FKNYGTGQ
-592 GLRLMDQPRFNFMG
+592 GLRLMEQPKFNFMSY
-606 LAKYAFAISWVLVAI
+606 AKYAFGISWLLVAI
-621 GIGTGISRGSDAMG
+621 GIGYGISRGDDAMG

-648 TAKKTT
+648 AAEKKIST
-654 EDLRDAL
+654 DQLRTAL
-661 GRDSQIQ
+661 GQGSQVQ
-668 YQAAS
+668 YQAKS
-673 GGKTERLQIT
+673 GGKTERLQVT
-683 VGFGK
+683 VDFGK
-688 GEQAYTTLTEQF
+688 GEQAYRTLTEKF
-700 ADAEFKKVSQLR
+700 PGPEFKKVSQLR
-712 TGPRISGEILQGA
+712 TGPSISGEILQGA

-763 LGLFFMWGGE
+763 LGLFFLWGGE

>member
-7 ARFLFLLLI
+7 ARFLLLLLI
-16 LGWAV
+16 LGWAW
-21 TEMTPLRD
+21 TEMYPLWD
-29 QSLIDEF
+29 KPGKLIEQFD
-36 SKAEAKDEAFDK
+36 KATNKDADFDK
-48 VIATAKASHEEDDS
+48 VFQAAYANFDPDDKNS
-62 NEFGDLYKAVEASG
+62 NEFGTLYEAVEASG
-76 LALTDYFPK
+76 LVLTNYNFPK
-85 MKFGEQTPNNRL
+85 MTFRGQVPDNRL
-97 VLQSLQKRVAGQIQL
+97 VLQKLQKQVAGQIQL

-128 SKLDTSDADQISEI
+128 NKLENTAA
-142 IVEQL
+142 
-147 GVNEDQV
+147 G
-154 KPEAKFVEDLGADS
+154 
-168 LAIGKLV
+168 
-175 MALEEA
+175 
-181 FETEISDEDAEKLL
+181 
-195 SVGDVNKFIK
+195 
-205 DTQSS
+205 
-210 KVASGAL
+210 GAL
-217 AHAVEVLRRRV
+217 AQAVEVLRRRV
-228 DSIGVAEP
+228 DTIGVAEP
-236 DIRPVGDNK
+236 DIRPLGANK

-259 RAKDLVTEAAF
+259 KAKKLVTEAAF
-270 LQFALVHKDSRTL
+270 LEFALVHENSDRL
-283 IDNGITPPGYEKYAL
+283 IADELTPDGYKKYAY
-298 TTKDDAGNSFT
+298 TSKDAQGDKFT
-309 SDVLVELENKYGLKG
+309 RDVLVEIENEYGLKG
-324 EYITSASPSRNPL
+324 EHITSAYPSRDPL
-337 TQEPMILFGFNSDG
+337 TQSPMILFGFNSE
-351 GAAMFQLSS
+351 GASAMGNLTRQE
-360 KNIGE
+360 NIGKQ
-365 RMAIILDG
+365 MAIILDG
-373 KLISAPTLQSAIQS
+373 KLLSAPVLQDRITS
-387 NGQITGDFTQEEAAT
+387 NGQITGDFTSEEAAT

-415 KIEEEMSVEPS
+415 TIEEEMSVEPS
-426 LGADSVK
+426 LGEDSVN
-433 SGRNAAL
+433 SGFNAAL
-440 YGVIAVAVFM
+440 YGVIAVALFM
-450 LIYYWF
+450 LLYYWF

-467 NLIILMGVMCYLDAA
+467 NLFILIGVMCYLDAA

-539 TTLIVSVILMTMGTG
+539 TTLIVSVILMSMGTG

-571 FTALVITRLVFDT
+571 FTALVVTRLVFDL
-584 FKNFGTGQ
+584 FRNFGTGQ
-592 GLRLMDQPRFNFMG
+592 GLRLMEQPKFNFMG
-606 LAKYAFAISWVLVAI
+606 LAKYAFVISWILVAV

-654 EDLRDAL
+654 EELREAI
-661 GRDSQIQ
+661 GQDSQIQ

-673 GGKTERLQIT
+673 GGKTERLQVT

-712 TGPRISGEILQGA
+712 TGPSISNEILQSA
-725 TKSLLIALFAI
+725 SKALLIALFAI

-763 LGLFFMWGGE
+763 LGIFFLWGGE

-800 REDLKLNVKGSF
+800 REDLKLGLPGTF

-827 IITSGTTLL
+827 VITSGTTLL
-836 AAGSL
+836 ATGSL

-878 NKGKK
+878 NKGEK
-883 PSLADETVITQ
+883 PKLADETVITQ

>member
-7 ARFLFLLLI
+7 ARFLLLLLI
-16 LGWAV
+16 LGWAW
-21 TEMTPLRD
+21 TEMYPLWD
-29 QSLIDEF
+29 KPGKLIEQFD
-36 SKAEAKDEAFDK
+36 KATNKDADFDK
-48 VIATAKASHEEDDS
+48 VFQAAYANFDPDDKNS
-62 NEFGDLYKAVEASG
+62 NEFGTLYEAVEASG
-76 LALTDYFPK
+76 LVLTNYNFPK
-85 MKFGEQTPNNRL
+85 MTFRGQVPDNRL
-97 VLQSLQKRVAGQIQL
+97 VLQKLQKQVAGQIQL

-121 FLVAMDT
+121 FLVAIDT
-128 SKLDTSDADQISEI
+128 NKLENTA
-142 IVEQL
+142 
-147 GVNEDQV
+147 
-154 KPEAKFVEDLGADS
+154 
-168 LAIGKLV
+168 
-175 MALEEA
+175 
-181 FETEISDEDAEKLL
+181 
-195 SVGDVNKFIK
+195 
-205 DTQSS
+205 
-210 KVASGAL
+210 ASGAL
-217 AHAVEVLRRRV
+217 AQAVEVLRRRV
-228 DSIGVAEP
+228 DTIGVAEP
-236 DIRPVGDNK
+236 DIRPLGANK

-259 RAKDLVTEAAF
+259 KAKKLVTEAAF
-270 LQFALVHKDSRTL
+270 LEFALVHENSDRL
-283 IDNGITPPGYEKYAL
+283 IADELTPDGYKKYAY
-298 TTKDDAGNSFT
+298 TSKDAQGDKFT
-309 SDVLVELENKYGLKG
+309 RDVLVEIENEYGLKG
-324 EYITSASPSRNPL
+324 EHITSAYPSRDPL
-337 TQEPMILFGFNSDG
+337 TQSPMILFGFNSE
-351 GAAMFQLSS
+351 GASAMGNLTRQE
-360 KNIGE
+360 NIGKQ
-365 RMAIILDG
+365 MAIILDG
-373 KLISAPTLQSAIQS
+373 KLLSAPVLQDRITS
-387 NGQITGDFTQEEAAT
+387 NGQITGDFTSEEAAT

-415 KIEEEMSVEPS
+415 TIEEEMSVEPS
-426 LGADSVK
+426 LGEDSVN
-433 SGRNAAL
+433 SGFNAAL
-440 YGVIAVAVFM
+440 YGVIAVALFM
-450 LIYYWF
+450 LLYYWF

-467 NLIILMGVMCYLDAA
+467 NLFILIGVMCYLDAA

-539 TTLIVSVILMTMGTG
+539 TTLIVSVILMSMGTG

-571 FTALVITRLVFDT
+571 FTALVITRLVFDA
-584 FKNFGTGQ
+584 FRNFGTGQ
-592 GLRLMDQPRFNFMG
+592 GLRLMEQPKFNFMSF
-606 LAKYAFAISWVLVAI
+606 AKYAFVISWILVAV

-648 TAKKTT
+648 TTKKTT
-654 EDLRDAL
+654 EELRAAI

-673 GGKTERLQIT
+673 GGKTERLQVT

-688 GEQAYTTLTEQF
+688 GEQAFTTLTEQF

-712 TGPRISGEILQGA
+712 TGPSISNEILQSA
-725 TKSLLIALFAI
+725 SKSLLIAMFAI

-763 LGLFFMWGGE
+763 LGIFFLWGGE

-800 REDLKLNVKGSF
+800 REDLKLGLPGTF

-827 IITSGTTLL
+827 VITSGTTLL
-836 AAGSL
+836 ATGSL

-878 NKGKK
+878 NKGEK
-883 PSLADETVITQ
+883 PKLADETVITQ

>member
-1 MKRNNL
+1 MKRNNPV
-7 ARFLFLLLI
+7 RFLLLLFI
-16 LGWAV
+16 LAWAGY
-21 TEMTPLRD
+21 EMWPLQD
-29 QSLIDEF
+29 EPGKLIEEF
-36 SKAEAKDEAFDK
+36 RTATNKDAEFEK
-48 VIATAKASHEEDDS
+48 VHAAAKANFAEDDS
-62 NEFGDLYKAVEASG
+62 NEFGTLYEAVEASG
-76 LALTDYFPK
+76 LVLTNYNFPK
-85 MKFGEQTPNNRL
+85 MTFRGQVPDNRL
-97 VLQSLQKRVAGQIQL
+97 VLQKLQKRVAGQIQL

-121 FLVAMDT
+121 FLVAMAT
-128 SKLDTSDADQISEI
+128 NKLEI
-142 IVEQL
+142 T
-147 GVNEDQV
+147 
-154 KPEAKFVEDLGADS
+154 A
-168 LAIGKLV
+168 
-175 MALEEA
+175 
-181 FETEISDEDAEKLL
+181 TR
-195 SVGDVNKFIK
+195 
-205 DTQSS
+205 
-210 KVASGAL
+210 GAL
-217 AHAVEVLRRRV
+217 AQAVEVLRRRV
-228 DSIGVAEP
+228 DTIGVAEP
-236 DIRPVGDNK
+236 DIRTVGENK
-245 IMIQLPGLSEADQA
+245 ILIQLPGLSEADQA
-259 RAKDLVTEAAF
+259 KAKKLVTEAAF
-270 LQFALVHKDSRTL
+270 LEFCLVHKDSRTL
-283 IDNGITPPGYEKYAL
+283 IANDITPAGYRKYAL
-298 TTKDDAGNSFT
+298 TTKDAQGNSFT
-309 SDVLVELENKYGLKG
+309 SDVLVETENKYGLKG
-324 EYITSASPSRNPL
+324 EHITSAYPSRDPL
-337 TQEPMILFGFNSDG
+337 TQSPMILFGFNSAG
-351 GAAMFQLSS
+351 GSAMAQLSGN
-360 KNIGE
+360 NIGE

-373 KLISAPTLQSAIQS
+373 KLLSAPVLQERITR
-387 NGQITGDFTQEEAAT
+387 NGQITGDFTSEEAAI

-415 KIEEEMSVEPS
+415 TIEEEMSVEPS

-433 SGRNAAL
+433 SGFSAAL

-450 LIYYWF
+450 LLYYWF

-467 NLIILMGVMCYLDAA
+467 NLFILMGVMCYLDAA

-513 KAGKGT
+513 KAGKGM

-539 TTLIVSVILMTMGTG
+539 TTLIVSVILMSMGTG

-584 FKNFGTGQ
+584 FRNFGTGQ
-592 GLRLMDQPRFNFMG
+592 GLRLMDQPKFNFMG
-606 LAKYAFAISWVLVAI
+606 FAKYAFIISWTLVAI
-621 GIGTGISRGSDAMG
+621 GIGTGINRGSDAMG

-648 TAKKTT
+648 TVKKTT
-654 EDLRDAL
+654 DELRAALVRAAL
-661 GRDSQIQ
+661 GQGSQIQ

-673 GGKTERLQIT
+673 GGKTDRLKVT
-683 VGFGK
+683 VGFGE
-688 GEQAYTTLTEQF
+688 GEQAYTTLNEQF
-700 ADAEFKKVSQLR
+700 AEAEFRKVSQLS
-712 TGPRISGEILQGA
+712 TGPSISNEILQSA

-751 AILAICHDVLMT
+751 AILAIIHDVLMT
-763 LGLFFMWGGE
+763 LGIFFLWGGE

-800 REDLKLNVKGSF
+800 REDLKLNLPGTF
-812 TEIMNGAISKTLSRT
+812 TEIMNGAINKTLSRT

-878 NKGKK
+878 NKGEK
-883 PSLADETVITQ
+883 PKLADETVITQ

>member
-16 LGWAV
+16 LGWAG
-21 TEMTPLRD
+21 TEMTPLWD
-29 QSLIDEF
+29 KPGKLIEEF
-36 SKAEAKDEAFDK
+36 SKAKDKDEAFNK
-48 VIATAKASHEEDDS
+48 VVADAKASHEEDDS
-62 NEFGDLYKAVEASG
+62 NEFGDLYDAVERSG
-76 LALTDYFPK
+76 LALTNYFPK
-85 MKFGEQTPNNRL
+85 MKFGSQAPDNRL
-97 VLQSLQKRVAGQIQL
+97 VLQALQKRVAGQIQL

-128 SKLDTSDADQISEI
+128 NKLE
-142 IVEQL
+142 
-147 GVNEDQV
+147 N
-154 KPEAKFVEDLGADS
+154 
-168 LAIGKLV
+168 
-175 MALEEA
+175 
-181 FETEISDEDAEKLL
+181 
-195 SVGDVNKFIK
+195 
-205 DTQSS
+205 
-210 KVASGAL
+210 ASGAL
-217 AHAVEVLRRRV
+217 AQAVEVLRRRV

-259 RAKDLVTEAAF
+259 EAKKLVTEAAF
-270 LQFALVHKDSRTL
+270 LEFALVHKDSRTL
-283 IDNGITPPGYEKYAL
+283 IANGITPDGYRKYAL
-298 TTKDDAGNSFT
+298 STKDDKGNSFI
-309 SDVLVELENKYGLKG
+309 SDVLVEIGNKYGLNG
-324 EYITSASPSRNPL
+324 ESITSASSSRNPL

-351 GAAMFQLSS
+351 GAAMYQLSS

-373 KLISAPTLQSAIQS
+373 KLISAPTLQEPINS

-415 KIEEEMSVEPS
+415 KIMEEMSVEPS
-426 LGADSVK
+426 LGADSVA
-433 SGRNAAL
+433 SGFSAAM
-440 YGVIAVAVFM
+440 YGVIAVAFFM
-450 LIYYWF
+450 IIYYWF
-456 SGLVAN
+456 SGMVAN

-467 NLIILMGVMCYLDAA
+467 NLFILMGVMCYLDAA

-513 KAGKGT
+513 KAGKGV

-571 FTALVITRLVFDT
+571 FTALVVTRLVFDV

-592 GLRLMDQPRFNFMG
+592 GLRLMEQPRFNFMG
-606 LAKYAFAISWVLVAI
+606 SAKIAFGISWLLVIA
-621 GIGTGISRGSDAMG
+621 GIAYGVSRGSDAMG

-648 TAKKTT
+648 AAQKKINTD
-654 EDLRDAL
+654 DLRNAL
-661 GRDSQIQ
+661 GQGSQVQ
-668 YQAAS
+668 YQAKS
-673 GGKTERLQIT
+673 GGKTERLQVT

-688 GEQAYTTLTEQF
+688 GDQAYKTLTEKF
-700 ADAEFKKVSQLR
+700 ADADFRKVSQLR
-712 TGPRISGEILQGA
+712 TGPSISGEILQGA

-751 AILAICHDVLMT
+751 AILAIIHDVLMT
-763 LGLFFMWGGE
+763 LGIFFLWGGE

-812 TEIMNGAISKTLSRT
+812 TEIMNGAINKTLSRT

>member
-7 ARFLFLLLI
+7 ARFLLLLLI
-16 LGWAV
+16 LGWAW
-21 TEMTPLRD
+21 TEMYPLRD
-29 QSLIDEF
+29 EPGKLITQFD
-36 SKAEAKDEAFDK
+36 KATNKDADFDK
-48 VIATAKASHEEDDS
+48 VYQTALANFDPDDKNS
-62 NEFGDLYKAVEASG
+62 NEFGTLYEAVEASG
-76 LALTDYFPK
+76 LVLTNYNFPK
-85 MKFGEQTPNNRL
+85 MTFRGQVPDNRL
-97 VLQSLQKRVAGQIQL
+97 VLQKLQKQVAGQIQL

-128 SKLDTSDADQISEI
+128 NKLENTAA
-142 IVEQL
+142 
-147 GVNEDQV
+147 G
-154 KPEAKFVEDLGADS
+154 
-168 LAIGKLV
+168 
-175 MALEEA
+175 
-181 FETEISDEDAEKLL
+181 
-195 SVGDVNKFIK
+195 
-205 DTQSS
+205 
-210 KVASGAL
+210 GAL
-217 AHAVEVLRRRV
+217 AQAVEVLRRRV
-228 DSIGVAEP
+228 DTIGVAEP
-236 DIRPVGDNK
+236 DIRPLGANK

-259 RAKDLVTEAAF
+259 KAKKLVTEAAF
-270 LQFALVHKDSRTL
+270 LEFALVHENSDRL
-283 IDNGITPPGYEKYAL
+283 IADELTPDGYKKYAY
-298 TTKDDAGNSFT
+298 TSKDAQGDKFT
-309 SDVLVELENKYGLKG
+309 RDVLVEIENEYGLKG
-324 EYITSASPSRNPL
+324 EHITSAYPSRDPL
-337 TQEPMILFGFNSDG
+337 TQSPMILFGFNSE
-351 GAAMFQLSS
+351 GASAMGNLTRQE
-360 KNIGE
+360 NIGKQ
-365 RMAIILDG
+365 MAIILDG
-373 KLISAPTLQSAIQS
+373 KLLSAPVLQERITS
-387 NGQITGDFTQEEAAT
+387 NGQITGDFTSEEAAT

-415 KIEEEMSVEPS
+415 TVEEEMSVEPS

-433 SGRNAAL
+433 SGFNAAL
-440 YGVIAVAVFM
+440 YGVIAVALFM
-450 LIYYWF
+450 LLYYWF

-467 NLIILMGVMCYLDAA
+467 NLFILIGVMCYLDAA

-539 TTLIVSVILMTMGTG
+539 TTLIVSVILMSMGTG

-571 FTALVITRLVFDT
+571 FTALVVTRLVFDL
-584 FKNFGTGQ
+584 FRNFGTGQ
-592 GLRLMDQPRFNFMG
+592 GLRLMEQPKFNFMG
-606 LAKYAFAISWVLVAI
+606 LAKYAFVISWILVAV

-654 EDLRDAL
+654 EELREAI

-673 GGKTERLQIT
+673 GGKTERLQVT

-712 TGPRISGEILQGA
+712 TGPSISNEILQSA
-725 TKSLLIALFAI
+725 SKALLIALFAI

-763 LGLFFMWGGE
+763 LGIFFLWGGE

-788 SINDT
+788 SLNDT

-800 REDLKLNVKGSF
+800 REDLKLGLPGTF

-827 IITSGTTLL
+827 VITSGTTLL
-836 AAGSL
+836 ATGSL

-878 NKGKK
+878 NKGEK
-883 PSLADETVITQ
+883 PKLADETVITQ

>member
-7 ARFLFLLLI
+7 ARFLLLLLI
-16 LGWAV
+16 LGWAW
-21 TEMTPLRD
+21 TEMYPLRD
-29 QSLIDEF
+29 EPGKLIEQFD
-36 SKAEAKDEAFDK
+36 KATNKDADFDK
-48 VIATAKASHEEDDS
+48 VYQTALANFDSNDKNS
-62 NEFGDLYKAVEASG
+62 NEFGTLYEAVEASG
-76 LALTDYFPK
+76 LVLTNYNFPK
-85 MKFGEQTPNNRL
+85 MTFRGQVPDNRL
-97 VLQSLQKRVAGQIQL
+97 VLQKLQKQVAGQIQL

-128 SKLDTSDADQISEI
+128 NKLENTAA
-142 IVEQL
+142 
-147 GVNEDQV
+147 G
-154 KPEAKFVEDLGADS
+154 
-168 LAIGKLV
+168 
-175 MALEEA
+175 
-181 FETEISDEDAEKLL
+181 
-195 SVGDVNKFIK
+195 
-205 DTQSS
+205 
-210 KVASGAL
+210 GAL
-217 AHAVEVLRRRV
+217 AQAVEVLRRRV
-228 DSIGVAEP
+228 DTIGVAEP
-236 DIRPVGDNK
+236 DIRPLGANK

-259 RAKDLVTEAAF
+259 KAKKLVTEAAF
-270 LQFALVHKDSRTL
+270 LEFALVHENSDRFIADEL
-283 IDNGITPPGYEKYAL
+283 TPDGYKKYAY
-298 TTKDDAGNSFT
+298 TSKDAQGDKFT
-309 SDVLVELENKYGLKG
+309 RDVLVEIENEYGLKG
-324 EYITSASPSRNPL
+324 EHITSAYPSRDPL
-337 TQEPMILFGFNSDG
+337 TQSPMILFGFNSE
-351 GAAMFQLSS
+351 GASAMGRLTQQE
-360 KNIGE
+360 NIGKQ
-365 RMAIILDG
+365 MAIILDG
-373 KLISAPTLQSAIQS
+373 KLLSAPVLQERITS
-387 NGQITGDFTQEEAAT
+387 NGQITGDFTSEEAAT

-415 KIEEEMSVEPS
+415 TIEEEMSVEPS
-426 LGADSVK
+426 LGEDSVN
-433 SGRNAAL
+433 SGFNAAL
-440 YGVIAVAVFM
+440 YGVIAVALFM
-450 LIYYWF
+450 LLYYWF

-467 NLIILMGVMCYLDAA
+467 NLFILIGVMCYLDAA

-539 TTLIVSVILMTMGTG
+539 TTLIVSVILMSMGTG

-571 FTALVITRLVFDT
+571 FTALVVTRLVFDL
-584 FKNFGTGQ
+584 FRNFGTGQ
-592 GLRLMDQPRFNFMG
+592 GLRLMEQPKFNFMG
-606 LAKYAFAISWVLVAI
+606 LAKYAFVISWILVAV

-654 EDLRDAL
+654 EELREAI
-661 GRDSQIQ
+661 GQDSQIQ

-673 GGKTERLQIT
+673 GGKTERLQVT

-712 TGPRISGEILQGA
+712 TGPSISNEILQSA
-725 TKSLLIALFAI
+725 SKALLIALFAI

-763 LGLFFMWGGE
+763 LGIFFLWGGE

-800 REDLKLNVKGSF
+800 REDLKLGLPGTF

-827 IITSGTTLL
+827 VITSGTTLL
-836 AAGSL
+836 ATGSL

-878 NKGKK
+878 NKGEK
-883 PSLADETVITQ
+883 PKLADETVITQ